1 MKKNK
6 LLEFIKIFF
15 CYGYIPCLVTIIIF
29 DMVTGNSTD
38 IKRLLVGSFP
48 IGLII
53 FMPLLCVLEYM
64 IKGYIKEFKV
74 SSAIGKIFLILGMI
88 LVVYGVYQR
97 SQLFK

>member
-38 IKRLLVGSFP
+38 IKRLLLGSFP

-53 FMPLLCVLEYM
+53 FMPDRKSTRLNSSHIIPSRM
-64 IKGYIKEFKV
+64 P
-74 SSAIGKIFLILGMI
+74 SSA
-88 LVVYGVYQR
+88 
-97 SQLFK
+97 

>member
-29 DMVTGNSTD
+29 DIATGSSTD
-38 IKRLLVGSFP
+38 IKRLLLGSFP

-53 FMPLLCVLEYM
+53 FMPLLCALKYM
-64 IKGYIKEFKV
+64 IKGYVKEFKI
-74 SSAIGKIFLILGMI
+74 SSSIGKVFLILGII
-88 LVVYGVYQR
+88 LVIYGVWRR

>member
-38 IKRLLVGSFP
+38 IKRLLLGSFP

-53 FMPLLCVLEYM
+53 FMPLLCALEYI
-64 IKGYIKEFKV
+64 IKGYIKDFKV
-74 SSAIGKIFLILGMI
+74 SSVMGKIILI
-88 LVVYGVYQR
+88 
-97 SQLFK
+97 